1 VNQTEGTLVVVDSI
15 ELEQRLEKLGLNVN
29 QISHFTPINS
39 PQELEAYDK
48 ALGAVRKLTHY
59 ITDLK
64 FRGVSIYAGIGPL
77 LIDYMVFLNKIDFIF
92 SKTISEGKLTHL
104 VLAVS
109 GNPFYGQTV
118 LDLAEDYGFQVANL
132 PGVSSFRRPSLPF
145 VGALV
150 NWVYWFYR
158 FLSTYSSM
166 SVRVSAEK
174 ILRGRECCTV
184 MLLQT
189 NEYGLYMQPV
199 YPLIHEFQETGKGF
213 VPATYDERVV
223 RNLKERGVLSVNL
236 NQVGRVS
243 LIGYGLWGKL
253 RRKMEDCRASTDLI
267 KEKTLLSLITQ
278 LNTPAFFRRFLGI
291 LENLKTF
298 DESLAILKP
307 KSVFVM
313 PDTSRL
319 SAIMCAVAKER
330 GIPTCTTLAASPGA
344 GFRNVGEYSSDLI
357 AVDGT
362 DSVADLLREGYAQS
376 RLVLIGNP
384 VLDEYVKRPVVED
397 QKYVSEFV
405 ATDFSKHIVL
415 VATSRFDPDG
425 ERVWIRRL
433 VEMANRRGDCE
444 IVVKIHPLYQELDYA
459 LLKADC
465 AGLRFFVVGRE
476 CEVLSLIKVA
486 DVVLTDY
493 SHIGKGTVVL
503 DKPLVTVNL
512 TGRELPANRYADDGV
527 AVGVTKLE
535 ELEAVVAKILEGDAE
550 LLSALEHRR
559 REAVNKYNYKN
570 DGKAA
575 SRLLHLLL
583 EPSKPS

>member
-1 VNQTEGTLVVVDSI
+1 
-15 ELEQRLEKLGLNVN
+15 
-29 QISHFTPINS
+29 
-39 PQELEAYDK
+39 
-48 ALGAVRKLTHY
+48 
-59 ITDLK
+59 
-64 FRGVSIYAGIGPL
+64 
-77 LIDYMVFLNKIDFIF
+77 
-92 SKTISEGKLTHL
+92 
-104 VLAVS
+104 
-109 GNPFYGQTV
+109 
-118 LDLAEDYGFQVANL
+118 
-132 PGVSSFRRPSLPF
+132 
-145 VGALV
+145 
-150 NWVYWFYR
+150 
-158 FLSTYSSM
+158 
-166 SVRVSAEK
+166 
-174 ILRGRECCTV
+174 
-184 MLLQT
+184 
-189 NEYGLYMQPV
+189 
-199 YPLIHEFQETGKGF
+199 
-213 VPATYDERVV
+213 
-223 RNLKERGVLSVNL
+223 
-236 NQVGRVS
+236 
-243 LIGYGLWGKL
+243 
-253 RRKMEDCRASTDLI
+253 
-267 KEKTLLSLITQ
+267 
-278 LNTPAFFRRFLGI
+278 
-291 LENLKTF
+291 
-298 DESLAILKP
+298 
-307 KSVFVM
+307 
-313 PDTSRL
+313 
-319 SAIMCAVAKER
+319 
-330 GIPTCTTLAASPGA
+330 
-344 GFRNVGEYSSDLI
+344 VGEYSSDLI

-362 DSVADLLREGYAQS
+362 DSMADLLREGYAQS